1 MAKKDTKRV
10 SISAWEKVMK
20 EHFDNTPV
28 HVDWN
33 GIEVEVKKLLPL
45 KEMIVFVEE
54 IVEACFGK
62 DGVFLPQ
69 AEPFAI
75 RSGVLSHYAG
85 FAMPES
91 LEKQYELVMGTDA
104 ADVVLMN
111 INRAQLDDLIEAADR
126 KIDFICDSNAMTAK
140 AEADKVLAAFQELGE
155 SMKAVFGDMS
165 AEDIQKVLSAV
176 GNLGE
181 VDEGKIVEAY
191 AKQKREAEEVE
202 AAARPDVPE
211 GLTKETDGTKS
222 EGEAE

>member
-20 EHFDNTPV
+20 EHFDDTPV

-33 GIEVEVKKLLPL
+33 GIDVEIKKTLPL

-54 IVEACFGK
+54 VVDACFGK

-69 AEPFAI
+69 AEQFAI
-75 RSGVLSHYAG
+75 RSGILSHYAG

-91 LEKQYELVMGTDA
+91 LEKQYELVMKTDA
-104 ADVVLMN
+104 ADVVLKHVN
-111 INRAQLDDLIEAADR
+111 ETQLDDIIESADR
-126 KIDFICDSNAMTAK
+126 KIDFLCDSNAMTIK
-140 AEADKVLAAFQELGE
+140 AETDKVMAEFQKLGE
-155 SMKAVFGDMS
+155 SMEAVFGGMS
-165 AEDIQKVLSAV
+165 AEDIQKILSSV

-191 AKQKREAEEVE
+191 VNQKQEAEAAE
-202 AAARPDVPE
+202 AAARPDVPD
-211 GLTKETDGTKS
+211 GLTKEAVEDDK
-222 EGEAE
+222 